1 MDAASEATLRSLA
14 TRSTGHARFFRYV
27 ESKGVS
33 DSLQMLHVDALLEDL
48 NGNRASLV
56 DEVEGADIVVMLIT
70 AGVKAHAAE
79 VIGTA
84 CFVRNKTITGLVL
97 DPGAASEEDA
107 ASTLTAMRPYAPMLV
122 VSGGADY
129 VEEMLHAL
137 RV

>member
-1 MDAASEATLRSLA
+1 M
-14 TRSTGHARFFRYV
+14 
-27 ESKGVS
+27 S